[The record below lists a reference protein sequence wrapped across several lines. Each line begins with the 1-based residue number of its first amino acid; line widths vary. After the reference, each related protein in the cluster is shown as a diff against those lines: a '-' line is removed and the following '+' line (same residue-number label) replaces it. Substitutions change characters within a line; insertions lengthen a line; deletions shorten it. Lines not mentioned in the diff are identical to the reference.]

1 MRTTAAILVALL
13 WAIGPCRAAEL
24 LSLPRFDCDSSPLLV
39 RNVDVWSA
47 DGIERRQDVLIAD
60 GKFSRIAAH
69 GRVVAPRGA
78 RVLEGRGQLMLPGL
92 VDAHVHFVFP
102 GPLLEEKSERKADPV
117 AEALTFGRQMLASGV
132 TSARVH
138 LDTLEHAKLVQELA
152 RSECAPMPRLQVSG
166 PAFIPGTGNNDKAA
180 VWDVTGVDDAIAK
193 VRREHAQ
200 GFQWIA
206 VHEAQKFPADSRAAM
221 VNTAR
226 ELGMRVLASGYTQ
239 PEILPSLE
247 LKPDTLDYLD
257 VSPTPE
263 YAPGLLES
271 ARAQPQLTWVVRI
284 GIHDRYRACQ
294 ANPALI
300 DDAANYQHFDAA
312 TAEALRLG
320 VRKAIADRDSDH
332 SKRMDSA
339 WPTMRRKFEQVVQS
353 GVPLAMGTDAG
364 SVGQFQ
370 RNAIWWEIDSW
381 IRNGATLEQTLAA
394 ATLGGARVLAD
405 DSIGRIAEG
414 RRADFLLYEG
424 NLDKREQGRVKAVAR
439 GGVLYQSRSFA
450 TISSAISASC
460 LRRVSR

>member
-1 MRTTAAILVALL
+1 MRSAAAVLIAFM
-13 WAIGPCRAAEL
+13 WMMGPCRATEL
-24 LSLPRFDCDSSPLLV
+24 LSPRCERVSLLV
-39 RNVDVWSA
+39 RNVDIWSPE
-47 DGIERRQDVLIAD
+47 GIERRRGVLIVD
-60 GKFSRIAAH
+60 GKFARIAAP
-69 GRVVAPRGA
+69 GGFDVPKDA

-102 GPLLEEKSERKADPV
+102 GPVGERKADPV
-117 AEALTFGRQMLASGV
+117 ADALTFGRQMLASGV

-138 LDTLEHAKLVQELA
+138 LDTLEHARLLQELA
-152 RSECAPMPRLQVSG
+152 RNECAPMPRLQVSG
-166 PAFIPGTGNNDKAA
+166 PAFIPGAGNNENSA

-193 VRREHAQ
+193 VRRGHAL
-200 GFQWIA
+200 GFQWVA
-206 VHEAQKFPADSRAAM
+206 VHEAQKFTGDVRVAI

-226 ELGMRVLASGYTQ
+226 ELGMRVLASGYSQ

-257 VSPTPE
+257 VSPEPE
-263 YAPGLLES
+263 YPAGLLEA

-284 GIHDRYRACQ
+284 GIHDRYRAYQ
-294 ANPALI
+294 DDPAMI
-300 DDAANYQHFDAA
+300 DEAANYQYFDAA

-320 VRKAIADRDSDH
+320 VRKSIADRNSDH
-332 SKRMDSA
+332 SKRLDGA
-339 WPTMRRKFEQVVQS
+339 YPTMRRKFEQVVKS

-381 IRNGATLEQTLAA
+381 IRNGATLDRALTA

-414 RRADFLLYEG
+414 KRADFLLYDG
-424 NLDKREQGRVKAVAR
+424 NLDKREPGRVKAVAR
-439 GGVLYQSRSFA
+439 RGVL
-450 TISSAISASC
+450 
-460 LRRVSR
+460 LN

>member
-1 MRTTAAILVALL
+1 
-13 WAIGPCRAAEL
+13 
-24 LSLPRFDCDSSPLLV
+24 V
-39 RNVDVWSA
+39 RNVDIWSPE
-47 DGIERRQDVLIAD
+47 GVERRRDVLIAE
-60 GKFSRIAAH
+60 GKFARIAAQ
-69 GRVVAPRGA
+69 GRIDTPKGA

-102 GPLLEEKSERKADPV
+102 GPLVDDLGERKADP
-117 AEALTFGRQMLASGV
+117 AADALTFGRQMLASGV

-138 LDTLEHAKLVQELA
+138 LDTLEHARLLLELA
-152 RSECAPMPRLQVSG
+152 RDECAPMPRLQVSG
-166 PAFIPGTGNNDKAA
+166 PAFIPGTGNNENAA

-193 VRREHAQ
+193 VRREHAL

-206 VHEAQKFPADSRAAM
+206 VHEAQKFAADARAAI

-257 VSPTPE
+257 VSPTPG
-263 YAPGLLES
+263 YAAGLLEA
-271 ARAQPQLTWVVRI
+271 ARTHPQLTWVVRI
-284 GIHDRYRACQ
+284 GIHDRYRAYQ
-294 ANPALI
+294 DNPAMI
-300 DDAANYQHFDAA
+300 DAAANYEYFDAA

-320 VRKAIADRDSDH
+320 VRKSVADRNSDH
-332 SKRMDSA
+332 SKRMDGA
-339 WPTMRRKFEQVVQS
+339 YPTMRRKFEQAVKS

-381 IRNGATLEQTLAA
+381 IRNGATPDQTLTA

-405 DSIGRIAEG
+405 DSIGKIAAG
-414 RRADFLLYEG
+414 KRADFLLYEG
-424 NLDKREQGRVKAVAR
+424 NLERREQGRVKAVAR
-439 GGVLYQSRSFA
+439 MGVL
-450 TISSAISASC
+450 
-460 LRRVSR
+460 LE